1 MNLKAIGSRIKA
13 AREKKGL
20 TQEALSEILDLSPM
34 HMSVIERGAKPTKLD
49 TFVRI
54 ANALDVSADELLQ
67 DVVEH
72 STESISGELYEMIQE
87 LPKQEQQK
95 LLHCIK
101 ASQHGQRD
109 VSLPAP
115 LHQPD
120 IGSDHTAYG

>member
-20 TQEALSEILDLSPM
+20 TQEALSEILNLSPM
-34 HMSVIERGAKPTKLD
+34 HMSVIERGFKPTKLD

-87 LPKQEQQK
+87 LPKHEQQK

-101 ASQHGQRD
+101 AYIEACALTSE
-109 VSLPAP
+109 
-115 LHQPD
+115 
-120 IGSDHTAYG
+120 

>member
-72 STESISGELYEMIQE
+72 STESISGELYEMIRRFSVRV
-87 LPKQEQQK
+87 
-95 LLHCIK
+95 C
-101 ASQHGQRD
+101 
-109 VSLPAP
+109 
-115 LHQPD
+115 
-120 IGSDHTAYG
+120 

>member
-20 TQEALSEILDLSPM
+20 TQETLSEILDLSPM
-34 HMSVIERGAKPTKLD
+34 HMSVIERGVKPTKLD

-67 DVVEH
+67 DVVDN
-72 STESISGELYEMIQE
+72 STRSISGELYDMIQE

-95 LLHCIK
+95 LLYCIK
-101 ASQHGQRD
+101 AYIEAC
-109 VSLPAP
+109 SLT
-115 LHQPD
+115 
-120 IGSDHTAYG
+120 SE

>member
-87 LPKQEQQK
+87 QFQLTD
-95 LLHCIK
+95 
-101 ASQHGQRD
+101 GQM
-109 VSLPAP
+109 VIYFGEKPEMPADAI
-115 LHQPD
+115 L
-120 IGSDHTAYG
+120 